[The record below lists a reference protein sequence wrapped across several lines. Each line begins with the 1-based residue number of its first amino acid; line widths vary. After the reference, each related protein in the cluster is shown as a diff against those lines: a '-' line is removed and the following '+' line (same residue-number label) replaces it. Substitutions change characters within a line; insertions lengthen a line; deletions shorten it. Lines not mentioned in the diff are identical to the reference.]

1 MGLLVSKALDAI
13 SSLNTRETRIL
24 MLGLDNVRA
33 SSQCRFLLHRL
44 HNVCVW
50 MRAPDLSFIR
60 MQAGKTTMLYK
71 MKLGDFAHTVP
82 TIGFNVEQ
90 VKYKNLSMTLW
101 DGLCLHT
108 LPRP

>member
-1 MGLLVSKALDAI
+1 
-13 SSLNTRETRIL
+13 
-24 MLGLDNVRA
+24 
-33 SSQCRFLLHRL
+33 
-44 HNVCVW
+44 
-50 MRAPDLSFIR
+50 
-60 MQAGKTTMLYK
+60 MLYK

-108 LPRP
+108 LPRPLFICTPQQSM